1 MNEDKNLLDTISRAL
16 LQAPIS
22 ISLIT
27 VSFILIAI
35 SIAHGR
41 YIHIGTST
49 LVYAVFAGY
58 WRLLAKDQKFAGSY
72 WYHIPNFILLIIW
85 AFILFLI
92 SIYE

>member
-49 LVYAVFAGY
+49 LVYAVFAG
-58 WRLLAKDQKFAGSY
+58 SY